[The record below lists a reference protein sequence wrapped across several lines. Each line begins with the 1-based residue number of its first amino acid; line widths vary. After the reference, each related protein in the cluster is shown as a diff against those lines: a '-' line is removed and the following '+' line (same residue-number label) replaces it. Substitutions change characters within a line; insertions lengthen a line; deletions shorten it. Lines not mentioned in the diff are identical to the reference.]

1 LVGLAAVVI
10 GLVDASLIANSALG
24 AAGAFQYI
32 PPRLWF
38 VAPLCWVAAA
48 LVLAL
53 PSYAVSRRR
62 GAALTVIAM
71 IGLFLHGRFHAQ
83 SRARIAAAVAAMV
96 VGAAVVWLAGRRW
109 VASPKRIAAAFV
121 AAASAALVAGAAG
134 VSRAERSPQPSRGA
148 ERAGPDVVVVFLDTV
163 SYDAIF
169 TRGTNVDPRLG
180 FLMRLA
186 SRSVVFDRA
195 YTPSP
200 WTLPAHFSAVT
211 GVPAHRLGI
220 GFDHQQYDGR
230 STTLAER
237 FRRRGYRTAA
247 VISNTFLNRGT
258 GFARGFE
265 TFEHA
270 ENALD
275 VCRTVPGVLLDRW
288 CPWFAASVCN
298 WNAADVTRRAIAH
311 AARNDDR
318 PLFLLL
324 NYMDAHDP
332 YYVEHG
338 CDRPRDANPLP
349 RDVAPRE
356 YRRRFYTSHLA
367 AIRCIDH
374 HLSDLEA
381 QLDRRKRGAV
391 IAVLADH
398 GEQFGEHG
406 LVRHGNS
413 LYDRLLHVP
422 FMITGPGL
430 APHHVPEPVSIEALP
445 RVVMEVADRGRAGVT
460 GGAVVSW
467 LMPPGA
473 LSGGE
478 QWSLVSG
485 RWHLISRGD
494 GLALHD
500 LIADPAEERSIVTS
514 PAATSLLQA
523 LSQELARERRSRIDA
538 RSEDFRSLGYIR

>member
-1 LVGLAAVVI
+1 MVGAAAVAIGLA
-10 GLVDASLIANSALG
+10 DASLIASSILG

-32 PPRLWF
+32 PPRLWL
-38 VAPLCWVAAA
+38 VAPLCWMAAA

-62 GAALTVIAM
+62 GAVLTVIAM
-71 IGLFLHGRFHAQ
+71 IALFLGVRFRGQ
-83 SRARIAAAVAAMV
+83 SPERIAVAAAVMAL
-96 VGAAVVWLAGRRW
+96 GAAAVWLAGSRW
-109 VASPKRIAAAFV
+109 VASPKRIAAGLM
-121 AAASAALVAGAAG
+121 AAASAALVVGAAG
-134 VSRAERSPQPSRGA
+134 MSRAARSPLPSRGTPG
-148 ERAGPDVVVVFLDTV
+148 AGPDVVIVFLDTV

-169 TRGTNVDPRLG
+169 PRGMSVEPRFG
-180 FLMRLA
+180 FLARLA

-195 YTPSP
+195 YTSAP

-220 GFDHQQYDGR
+220 DFDHQQYDGR

-275 VCRTVPGVLLDRW
+275 ICRTAPGVLLDRW
-288 CPWFAASVCN
+288 SPWFASSVCN
-298 WNAADVTRRAIAH
+298 WNAAEVTRRAIAH
-311 AARNDDR
+311 ASRDDGR

-332 YYVEHG
+332 YYVERG
-338 CDRPRDANPLP
+338 CVRPRDANPLP
-349 RDVAPRE
+349 LDVAPGE
-356 YRRRFYTSHLA
+356 YRRRYYTSHLA
-367 AIRCIDH
+367 AIQCIDH
-374 HLSDLEA
+374 YLGNLEA
-381 QLDRRKRGAV
+381 QLERRKRGTV
-391 IAVLADH
+391 LAVLADH

-422 FMITGPGL
+422 FMITGPGVS
-430 APHHVPEPVSIEALP
+430 PHHVPEPVSIDALS
-445 RVVMEVADRGRAGVT
+445 RVVIEVVDRGSAGAA
-460 GGAVVSW
+460 GGAVVSS
-467 LMPPGA
+467 LTPPG
-473 LSGGE
+473 GGE
-478 QWSLVSG
+478 QWSLIRG
-485 RWHLISRGD
+485 QWHLIRRGNTPE
-494 GLALHD
+494 LYD
-500 LIADPAEERSIVTS
+500 LVADPTEERSIATS
-514 PAATSLLQA
+514 PSAASLLRAMAQD
-523 LSQELARERRSRIDA
+523 LARESRSRVDV